1 MSWRITRPVDVTSG
15 PRATKCAASR
25 SRLRKPPDLVA
36 FLETLTDYKFLTNPA
51 LSNPLSNP
59 DMREELKK
67 GARTKSDPPGG
78 SRGALVI
85 SFPAHVLVAII
96 GAGDRRSRRRALA
109 ARARVDFVRLIDE
122 TDAIAA
128 GKALDLMQAGPI
140 SRSDTRIEGV
150 RDLAAADGAAAIV
163 LADAAGA
170 RTEGGQRASR
180 CSAGWREAALS
191 IALFSFA
198 RVQDNAC

>member
-1 MSWRITRPVDVTSG
+1 MTAGNFVV
-15 PRATKCAASR
+15 
-25 SRLRKPPDLVA
+25 
-36 FLETLTDYKFLTNPA
+36 
-51 LSNPLSNP
+51 
-59 DMREELKK
+59 
-67 GARTKSDPPGG
+67 
-78 SRGALVI
+78 
-85 SFPAHVLVAII
+85 FPAHVLVAII
-96 GAGDRRSRRRALA
+96 GADRRSRRRALA

-128 GKALDLMQAGPI
+128 GKALDLLQAGPI

-163 LADAAGA
+163 LRMLPALGPSGRAK
-170 RTEGGQRASR
+170 RASR